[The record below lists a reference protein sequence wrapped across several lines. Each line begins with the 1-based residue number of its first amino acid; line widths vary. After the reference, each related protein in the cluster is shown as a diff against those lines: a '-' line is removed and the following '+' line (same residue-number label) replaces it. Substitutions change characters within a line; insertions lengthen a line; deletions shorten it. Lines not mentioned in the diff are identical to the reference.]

1 MLSLFLQWNFV
12 NMIVLETPLKY
23 FHFLWCQ
30 GSNKPKSSPVSLCA
44 IIVFVS
50 VCGLAGDTVSAAHP
64 AAVAESDAD
73 SEESRVGAT
82 DTKTD
87 VRGQSISSCTI
98 LWM

>member
-1 MLSLFLQWNFV
+1 M
-12 NMIVLETPLKY
+12 
-23 FHFLWCQ
+23 
-30 GSNKPKSSPVSLCA
+30 
-44 IIVFVS
+44 FVS
-50 VCGLAGDTVSAAHP
+50 VCGLGGDTVSAAHP

-87 VRGQSISSCTI
+87 VQGQSISSCTI

>member
-1 MLSLFLQWNFV
+1 MNKKLREENATELAEKQVRTWN
-12 NMIVLETPLKY
+12 MT
-23 FHFLWCQ
+23 
-30 GSNKPKSSPVSLCA
+30 KP
-44 IIVFVS
+44 IVFVS
-50 VCGLAGDTVSAAHP
+50 VCGLGGDTVSAAHP